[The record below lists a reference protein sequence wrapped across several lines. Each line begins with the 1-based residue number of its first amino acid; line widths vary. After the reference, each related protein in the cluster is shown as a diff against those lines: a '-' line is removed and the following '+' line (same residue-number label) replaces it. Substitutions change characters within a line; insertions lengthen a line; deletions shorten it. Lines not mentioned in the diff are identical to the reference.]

1 MNRFWDE
8 FSKSN
13 VISGILALIIWG
25 VICYLAVVSLPVPEV
40 LVGGGLSIIGFFFG
54 SKAGTQAE
62 RLRSRIKK

>member
-1 MNRFWDE
+1 MNHFWDE

-25 VICYLAVVSLPVPEV
+25 VICYLAVVGQPVPEV
-40 LVGGGLSIIGFFFG
+40 LIGGGLSIIGFFFG

-62 RLRSRIKK
+62 RLRSKIKK

>member
-1 MNRFWDE
+1 MSRFWEE

-25 VICYLAVVSLPVPEV
+25 VICYLAVVGQDVPEV
-40 LVGGGLSIIGFFFG
+40 LVGGGLSVMSFFFG

-62 RLRSRIKK
+62 RLRSRLKK